1 MATNPRLPESPG
13 QPEQPEARGDRA
25 FPWPL
30 ITVVLVIL
38 IGIGLAIY
46 FFH

>member
-13 QPEQPEARGDRA
+13 QPEQPEARDRA

-38 IGIGLAIY
+38 IGIALAVY